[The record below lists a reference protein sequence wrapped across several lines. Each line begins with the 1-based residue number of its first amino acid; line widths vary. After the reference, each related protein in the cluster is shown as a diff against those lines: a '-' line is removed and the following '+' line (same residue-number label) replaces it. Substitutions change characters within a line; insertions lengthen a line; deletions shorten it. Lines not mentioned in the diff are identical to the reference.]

1 MSPSSCALTIRTIS
15 FHPDMRIIEQ
25 PGILAQLSALAD
37 PTRTRLLLVLERQE
51 LTVGELCQ
59 VVQLPQSTVS
69 RHLKTLADEGWVA
82 ARADGASRRYRAA
95 TLDDAGRRLWQV
107 VREEVAE
114 SAAARHDAH
123 RVDGVLAQRRSTSE
137 EFFAT
142 AAGRWDAV
150 RAELFGRG
158 SDLHA
163 LLGLL
168 DDAWTVG
175 DLGCGTGSV
184 AAALAPFVRR
194 VVAVDAS
201 RAMLAAAAERLQGAP
216 GVELRAGA
224 LERLPVTDGELD
236 AAVFSLVLH
245 YVPDPAAALAEA
257 RRTLRPGGRLLVVDM
272 MPHDRE
278 EYRAE
283 MGHAWLGFDAEQMAS
298 WLAAAGFDRVRYQ
311 PLPADP
317 AAKGPALFT
326 ATARASSQ
334 TAAATADLRG

>member
-1 MSPSSCALTIRTIS
+1 MDP
-15 FHPDMRIIEQ
+15 
-25 PGILAQLSALAD
+25 PGILAQLTALAD
-37 PTRTRLLLVLERQE
+37 ATRTRLLLVLERQE

-59 VVQLPQSTVS
+59 VLQLPQSTVS

-95 TLDDAGRRLWQV
+95 TLDPSARRLWRV
-107 VREEVAE
+107 VREQVAE

-123 RVDGVLAQRRSTSE
+123 RLEGVLAQRRSASE

-142 AAGRWDAV
+142 AAGRWDALRV
-150 RAELFGRG
+150 ELFGRG
-158 SDLHA
+158 ADQYA

-168 DDAWTVG
+168 DDGWTVG

-184 AAALAPFVRR
+184 AVALAPFVRR

-201 RAMLAAAAERLQGAP
+201 PAMLAAAAERLRGAR

-224 LERLPVTDGELD
+224 LERLPVADGELD

-257 RRTLRPGGRLLVVDM
+257 RRALRPGGRLLVVDM
-272 MPHDRE
+272 VPHERE

-283 MGHAWLGFDAEQMAS
+283 MGHAWLGFDEEQLAA
-298 WLAAAGFDRVRYQ
+298 WLAEAGFDRVRYQ

-317 AAKGPALFT
+317 AARGPALFT
-326 ATARASSQ
+326 ATARARSGE
-334 TAAATADLRG
+334 AADVRG